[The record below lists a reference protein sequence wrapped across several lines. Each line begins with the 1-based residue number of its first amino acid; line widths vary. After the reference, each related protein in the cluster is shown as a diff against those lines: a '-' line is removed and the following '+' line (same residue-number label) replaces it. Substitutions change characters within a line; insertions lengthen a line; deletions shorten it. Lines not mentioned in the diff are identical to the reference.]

1 MLLLLQVAAFCQ
13 LFFLPGLL
21 IMYLL
26 RFRPDPLFLPP
37 LAFSL
42 SGVFNY
48 VLVMLLSVAGIFCR
62 EAMLTLLIAECGL
75 LGVFLCRNGLRPCGG
90 RMREEL
96 RSFLREGGRIRNVL
110 FLLAAGVL
118 VWQILV
124 AVRSF
129 GSIFLSWDSVLSW
142 NRWAAA
148 WADGT
153 FLEQRTNGYPQL
165 VPCNWAVA
173 YQIIG
178 ENLNFVPKGIVLLC
192 PVLISLLLIALAW
205 RRREDGLLAAVPLT
219 AWFFHN
225 TDPLAGGGEVDF
237 VVTFFCFASIAFLL
251 KVREERSWKMAL
263 CAGIAAIG
271 SACVKPSGVVFL
283 VLLPVL
289 ARIWDFPSG
298 RGFRRALIVYFLLAL
313 LVAAPYY
320 LFFAGRVADGVE
332 NSKLR
337 TVTCEIYGSKTR
349 GEIAAAAGKVFLCRF
364 LGGVPTESVRHADAD
379 FSNGVFRGIG
389 NLAADR
395 WPVLIAVFLLALP
408 ILLFAR
414 GVPVWSGL
422 FYAVALPYTGIWM
435 LFYSYDLRNL
445 MPLQPLLACGAG
457 FALIRIGRMPVF
469 RLVYGA
475 LLTLFLVGGAVWILS
490 RLDVRRYHREMEYRI
505 GSPGLNRELENW
517 KHLVPCAT
525 DYQFLEFVPGFGS
538 GSFVFVEYSLAGA
551 LEKHREAVENPEV
564 KSLLVPEYA
573 AKEFREDLEKRLKN
587 GEIQLQFRK
596 YGYRFYKKMMR

>member
-1 MLLLLQVAAFCQ
+1 M
-13 LFFLPGLL
+13 
-21 IMYLL
+21 
-26 RFRPDPLFLPP
+26 
-37 LAFSL
+37 
-42 SGVFNY
+42 
-48 VLVMLLSVAGIFCR
+48 
-62 EAMLTLLIAECGL
+62 
-75 LGVFLCRNGLRPCGG
+75 
-90 RMREEL
+90 
-96 RSFLREGGRIRNVL
+96 
-110 FLLAAGVL
+110 
-118 VWQILV
+118 
-124 AVRSF
+124 
-129 GSIFLSWDSVLSW
+129 
-142 NRWAAA
+142 
-148 WADGT
+148 
-153 FLEQRTNGYPQL
+153 
-165 VPCNWAVA
+165 
-173 YQIIG
+173 
-178 ENLNFVPKGIVLLC
+178 
-192 PVLISLLLIALAW
+192 
-205 RRREDGLLAAVPLT
+205 
-219 AWFFHN
+219 
-225 TDPLAGGGEVDF
+225 
-237 VVTFFCFASIAFLL
+237 
-251 KVREERSWKMAL
+251 
-263 CAGIAAIG
+263 
-271 SACVKPSGVVFL
+271 
-283 VLLPVL
+283 
-289 ARIWDFPSG
+289 
-298 RGFRRALIVYFLLAL
+298 
-313 LVAAPYY
+313 
-320 LFFAGRVADGVE
+320 
-332 NSKLR
+332 
-337 TVTCEIYGSKTR
+337 
-349 GEIAAAAGKVFLCRF
+349 
-364 LGGVPTESVRHADAD
+364 
-379 FSNGVFRGIG
+379 
-389 NLAADR
+389 
-395 WPVLIAVFLLALP
+395 LIAVFLLALP

>member
-1 MLLLLQVAAFCQ
+1 M
-13 LFFLPGLL
+13 
-21 IMYLL
+21 
-26 RFRPDPLFLPP
+26 
-37 LAFSL
+37 
-42 SGVFNY
+42 
-48 VLVMLLSVAGIFCR
+48 
-62 EAMLTLLIAECGL
+62 
-75 LGVFLCRNGLRPCGG
+75 
-90 RMREEL
+90 
-96 RSFLREGGRIRNVL
+96 
-110 FLLAAGVL
+110 
-118 VWQILV
+118 
-124 AVRSF
+124 
-129 GSIFLSWDSVLSW
+129 
-142 NRWAAA
+142 
-148 WADGT
+148 
-153 FLEQRTNGYPQL
+153 
-165 VPCNWAVA
+165 
-173 YQIIG
+173 
-178 ENLNFVPKGIVLLC
+178 
-192 PVLISLLLIALAW
+192 
-205 RRREDGLLAAVPLT
+205 
-219 AWFFHN
+219 
-225 TDPLAGGGEVDF
+225 
-237 VVTFFCFASIAFLL
+237 
-251 KVREERSWKMAL
+251 
-263 CAGIAAIG
+263 
-271 SACVKPSGVVFL
+271 
-283 VLLPVL
+283 
-289 ARIWDFPSG
+289 
-298 RGFRRALIVYFLLAL
+298 
-313 LVAAPYY
+313 
-320 LFFAGRVADGVE
+320 E

-475 LLTLFLVGGAVWILS
+475 LLALSLVGGAVWILS

-587 GEIQLQFRK
+587 GEIQSQFRK